1 MTSRTV
7 TAAAVLVLGAMICPC
22 IGSQPAQACNKTAG
36 CAMDTLEESH
46 DMMRDGRMSEAMA
59 AGRANVEA
67 FRRLREAEESMATW
81 PARRT
86 VAAPR

>member
-1 MTSRTV
+1 MTRRTM
-7 TAAAVLVLGAMICPC
+7 TTAAVLLLGSMFWLWAA
-22 IGSQPAQACNKTAG
+22 SHSAEACNKIAG

-46 DMMRDGRMSEAMA
+46 DMMLDGRMSEAMA

-67 FRRLREAEESMATW
+67 FRRLREAEEAMATW

-86 VAAPR
+86 VPAPR